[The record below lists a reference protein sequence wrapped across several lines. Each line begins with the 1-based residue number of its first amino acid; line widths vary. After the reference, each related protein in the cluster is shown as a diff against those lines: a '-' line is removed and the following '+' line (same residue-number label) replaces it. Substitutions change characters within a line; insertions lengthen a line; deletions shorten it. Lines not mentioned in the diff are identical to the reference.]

1 MNKFQ
6 HVKLFAG
13 DLRKN
18 VRTRTAA
25 PARDRNADGED
36 EDGSPA
42 KVFPAGF

>member
-6 HVKLFAG
+6 HVKLFAD
-13 DLRKN
+13 DLRRN

-25 PARDRNADGED
+25 PARGRDADD
-36 EDGSPA
+36 EEESPA